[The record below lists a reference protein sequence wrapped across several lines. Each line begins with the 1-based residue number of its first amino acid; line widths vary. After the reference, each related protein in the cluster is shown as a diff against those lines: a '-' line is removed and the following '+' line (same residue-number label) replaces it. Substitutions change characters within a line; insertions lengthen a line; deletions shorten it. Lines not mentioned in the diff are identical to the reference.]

1 MSFGSVGCCLSPA
14 GSVRIPIH
22 SDIHHSRMKVDIKHM
37 NKICGVDAPWT
48 IFRIISRESEKE
60 VEVHVECAEEE
71 SLPCPTCGQSCP
83 VYDRRPRRWRH
94 LDMIKYRAYVVADV
108 PRVSCPE
115 HGVLTV
121 SVPWASRSARVT
133 HAFEVQVIDWLQET
147 TISAVS
153 RRLGMSWTA
162 VDGIMQRAVDRG
174 LARRE
179 QKVVKH
185 IGVDETSYKKRHNYI
200 TVVIDAK
207 TGKVLYVGEGRTKE
221 ALGAWYESLCP
232 EQLEGIE
239 SVSMDMWPA
248 FIKTTEE
255 YLPEAKEKIAF
266 DKFHVVK
273 YIADGVDTVRKQEHR
288 ALRKEGRDDLTGTK
302 YDWLTNEENMS
313 EKQKARFEGL
323 RQSTLKTA
331 EAWAFKEAAKYL
343 WQHSDR
349 THARKDWESWLAW
362 VTRSQLE
369 PMKKAAKTIREHLWG
384 IINAIL
390 LRVTNGPSESM
401 NSRIKTIKVRARG
414 FRNHERLKTAIY
426 FYLGGL
432 NLYP

>member
-1 MSFGSVGCCLSPA
+1 M
-14 GSVRIPIH
+14 
-22 SDIHHSRMKVDIKHM
+22 
-37 NKICGVDAPWT
+37 
-48 IFRIISRESEKE
+48 
-60 VEVHVECAEEE
+60 
-71 SLPCPTCGQSCP
+71 
-83 VYDRRPRRWRH
+83 
-94 LDMIKYRAYVVADV
+94 
-108 PRVSCPE
+108 
-115 HGVLTV
+115 
-121 SVPWASRSARVT
+121 T

-185 IGVDETSYKKRHNYI
+185 IGVDETSYKKRHNSI

-221 ALGAWYESLCP
+221 ALGAWYECLCP

-239 SVSMDMWPA
+239 SVRMDMWPA
-248 FIKTTEE
+248 LIKTTEE
-255 YLPEAKEKIAF
+255 YLPAAKEKIAF

-273 YIADGVDTVRKQEHR
+273 YIGEGVDTVRKQEHR
-288 ALRKEGRDDLTGTK
+288 ALKKEGREDLTGTK
-302 YDWLTNEENMS
+302 YIGLTKEENLS
-313 EKQKARFEGL
+313 DKQRERFESL
-323 RQSTLKTA
+323 RDRQLETGR
-331 EAWAFKEAAKYL
+331 AWAIKETAKHL

-349 THARKDWESWLAW
+349 THARKDWECWLAW
-362 VTRSQLE
+362 GMRSHLE

-390 LRVTNGPSESM
+390 LRVTNGPPESM
-401 NSRIKTIKVRARG
+401 NSRIKTSKVQARG
-414 FRNHERLKTAIY
+414 FRNHERLKNAIY